1 MEESDVDQASELES
15 MVFSMPWKSAD
26 FLEMVK
32 APYAHYFVAAER
44 AEGNCDPEDPGRDP
58 KDPYA
63 GDRIIAILGLRE
75 LSGEA
80 EITNVAVHPD
90 YRRTGLA
97 KRLLTEALKLSEGM
111 GIRNVTLEVRPSNEA
126 AIGLYESFGFREEGR
141 RPHFYEKPEEDALIM
156 WRRI

>member
-1 MEESDVDQASELES
+1 MEESDVGSASELEA
-15 MVFSMPWKSAD
+15 MVFSMPWKSED

-32 APYAHYFVAAER
+32 APYAHYYVAALLPDEHTKS
-44 AEGNCDPEDPGRDP
+44 ANDGSQVIGIC
-58 KDPYA
+58 
-63 GDRIIAILGLRE
+63 GLRE

-90 YRRTGLA
+90 RRRQGIA

-126 AIGLYESFGFREEGR
+126 AVRLYESFGFREEGR